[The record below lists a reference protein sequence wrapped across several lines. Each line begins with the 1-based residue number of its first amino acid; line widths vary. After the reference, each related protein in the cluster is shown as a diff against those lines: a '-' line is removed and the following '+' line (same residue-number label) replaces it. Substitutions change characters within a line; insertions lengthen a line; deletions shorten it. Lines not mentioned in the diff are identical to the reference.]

1 MKGPFVC
8 SQAVSHIPV
17 TAAAIALPDVL
28 LDSSNST
35 SGNDTLQRFTELQ
48 HVLEQTST
56 LIQSGTFEPGNQV
69 SLAQQSLVMFNLFFL
84 NSVNVEIK

>member
-1 MKGPFVC
+1 MKGPFVF

-17 TAAAIALPDVL
+17 TAAAIALPDIL

-35 SGNDTLQRFTELQ
+35 FGNDTLQRFIELQ

-56 LIQSGTFEPGNQV
+56 LIQSGTFEPENQV
-69 SLAQQSLVMFNLFFL
+69 TSLAQQSLVMFSLVFSEQCQL
-84 NSVNVEIK
+84 M

>member
-1 MKGPFVC
+1 MHGCDVKDLLFY

-17 TAAAIALPDVL
+17 TAAAIALPEVL

-35 SGNDTLQRFTELQ
+35 FGNDTLQRLTELQ
-48 HVLEQTST
+48 HGLDQTST

-69 SLAQQSLVMFNLFFL
+69 ISPAQ
-84 NSVNVEIK
+84 KR

>member
-1 MKGPFVC
+1 MKGPFVF

-17 TAAAIALPDVL
+17 TAAAIALPDIL

-35 SGNDTLQRFTELQ
+35 FGNDTLQRFIELQ

-56 LIQSGTFEPGNQV
+56 LIQSRTFEPGNQV
-69 SLAQQSLVMFNLFFL
+69 TYLAQQSLVMFSLVFSEQCQL
-84 NSVNVEIK
+84 M